1 MNWLHLAKN
10 ILKGNLMISVI
21 VPAHI
26 PTPQHHNLLLRA
38 LSSLEKQTFKNF
50 EVICVFNGC
59 YDDSHKIESSI
70 TSSFELDVRF
80 IDMGSKASG
89 AIARNLGIKNSKF
102 DIIVQLDADDQYHPQ
117 KLEKQI
123 DFFSKNQDCDFVGTL
138 AADIM
143 QDGR

>member
-59 YDDSHKIESSI
+59 YDDSHKIEASI